1 MGSSTALTELTMQ
14 KYQRMQTC
22 ADVQRRSAWRPPY
35 ALTTA
40 LELLSIEV
48 PRISSKHRGLATTT
62 IVAVPHANDKRH
74 IVGVKV
80 VVWPFPLD
88 TVIIEGQ
95 FTCTSPACTWAMFS
109 TYLELEELIV
119 LADSMMRRDRRL
131 CRTTIDALSLYLD
144 EAEAQV
150 RADKENGTN
159 SYLFRG
165 YNKCRR
171 APTFG
176 ARGHRF
182 LHGNTN
188 SFGSLEIRSEL
199 PAGELS
205 NIRRKQHQTHI
216 SRSCIP

>member
-95 FTCTSPACTWAMFS
+95 
-109 TYLELEELIV
+109 YK
-119 LADSMMRRDRRL
+119 RL
-131 CRTTIDALSLYLD
+131 KFEPLC
-144 EAEAQV
+144 Q
-150 RADKENGTN
+150 
-159 SYLFRG
+159 LFR
-165 YNKCRR
+165 RR
-171 APTFG
+171 RNNEPDRVSPHRPHRATVFKTHFKGLIWPQWFLPNHKKATPLSYEPTAQQ
-176 ARGHRF
+176 ARV
-182 LHGNTN
+182 
-188 SFGSLEIRSEL
+188 I
-199 PAGELS
+199 
-205 NIRRKQHQTHI
+205 
-216 SRSCIP
+216 

>member
-165 YNKCRR
+165 YNK
-171 APTFG
+171 
-176 ARGHRF
+176 
-182 LHGNTN
+182 
-188 SFGSLEIRSEL
+188 GSVRPRLTRKACSPKTRLFDCAERSNKRVEISLLQRQIDDSVQMC
-199 PAGELS
+199 
-205 NIRRKQHQTHI
+205 KQAFF
-216 SRSCIP
+216 